1 MNVSH
6 AESTTLH
13 EAWGTSAFPIG
24 VDSDSGSDTS
34 AALCLESGFS
44 GTYLTTLILHSSY
57 IIHFRSCSLL
67 LAAKYGPME
76 SGIVRT
82 SVMVLG
88 REGVWHFKNLD
99 FCIIR

>member
-57 IIHFRSCSLL
+57 IIHFIPAHYCLQPNIAQWKVELVEHWS
-67 LAAKYGPME
+67 
-76 SGIVRT
+76 
-82 SVMVLG
+82 
-88 REGVWHFKNLD
+88 WHWDEKE
-99 FCIIR
+99 CGA